1 MDSQGSENTPGGK
14 RRVFEAAF
22 KVSLVRRLLEGEKGT
37 ALSREYQIPRSM
49 IYRWR
54 NLYLRQG
61 PAGLERPVGRPPR
74 IGRLGLAPPP
84 PGDPAAQRMVELER
98 KVGQQAL
105 EIDFLRRA
113 FKRVKE
119 LEEPGGGS
127 GASGSTAKSAPGSAL
142 KDNSRSPR
150 PAS

>member
-1 MDSQGSENTPGGK
+1 MESEVALSPPAGK

-22 KVSLVRRLLEGEKGT
+22 KVSLVRRLLDGEKGA
-37 ALSREYQIPRSM
+37 ALSRESQIPRSM

-54 NLYLRQG
+54 NLYLQQG
-61 PAGLERPVGRPPR
+61 PAGLERAVGRPPR
-74 IGRLGLAPPP
+74 IGRLGLAAPP

-113 FKRVKE
+113 FKRVKG

-127 GASGSTAKSAPGSAL
+127 GASGSTAKCALGSAL
-142 KDNSRSPR
+142 KDSSPSPR

>member
-1 MDSQGSENTPGGK
+1 MESEVTESEQHGK
-14 RRVFEAAF
+14 RRVFEPAF

-37 ALSREYQIPRSM
+37 ALSRQYQIRRSVL
-49 IYRWR
+49 YRWR
-54 NLYLRQG
+54 DLYLREG
-61 PAGLERPVGRPPR
+61 AAGLERPVGRPPR
-74 IGRLGLAPPP
+74 RGRLGLAPPP
-84 PGDPAAQRMVELER
+84 GDRAAQQVAELER

-127 GASGSTAKSAPGSAL
+127 GASGSTAKFAPGSAL
-142 KDNSRSPR
+142 KDN
-150 PAS
+150 